1 MNNFWR
7 AFLRSFV
14 FIETLVMKLA
24 GSVAWDIALDDWA
37 NLALLNLQIGEN
49 QRHKHLVMLF

>member
-24 GSVAWDIALDDWA
+24 GSVAWDIALDDLA

-49 QRHKHLVMLF
+49 QRRKNLVMLF